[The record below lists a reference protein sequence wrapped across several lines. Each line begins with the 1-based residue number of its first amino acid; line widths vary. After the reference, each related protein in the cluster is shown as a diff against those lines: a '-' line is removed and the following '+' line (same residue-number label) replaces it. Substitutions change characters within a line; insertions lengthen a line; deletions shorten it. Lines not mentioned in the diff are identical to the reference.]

1 MLNTH
6 KALPRASYKKQLS
19 LTDIVLSKVIFG
31 RFLGLRVHLLNYD
44 RLNSCGSLS
53 KFLKL
58 GISPIIYAYIYIE
71 RERERERE
79 RNEHTRTPHIYT
91 YGVGITLVRPNCFPI
106 IFGRGCFQGICR
118 IRDLQVINHI

>member
-58 GISPIIYAYIYIE
+58 GISPIIYAYIYIY
-71 RERERERE
+71 REREREGERE
-79 RNEHTRTPHIYT
+79 KRTHTHPTHIYIWSWDNISKT
-91 YGVGITLVRPNCFPI
+91 ELFSHYLWPWLFS
-106 IFGRGCFQGICR
+106 
-118 IRDLQVINHI
+118 RDM